1 MHQAPINDL
10 YVLDSV
16 QHDALAAARAER
28 LTRALG
34 ATAKVVSREELDEAA
49 RQWPWRGAQFYPRR
63 TGSFDYAPGWTIVLD
78 TYAAPGRDGG
88 VTPAGFRNAA
98 KLAEVGGVCRSALEI
113 HCASG
118 CFHRCAYCHCHPD
131 FHIACDLET
140 MLELLPGYFAEHADQ
155 LLWKFDNGTDTL
167 VLEPE
172 YGASE
177 LMVPFFAAADRFL
190 MLYTKSDNVD
200 HLLDLP
206 HNGQTI
212 INWSLAGRTQSA
224 ELELGAPDSFARIK
238 AMRLFPDFSC
248 VDAER
253 GIFKATYS
261 AQDDVQARNAV
272 LEFVD
277 AHDVGCGWVLKLLQM
292 FPELQ
297 TLQIEIPIKDKA
309 PLRAE
314 ITRSGLFATSN
325 MGHRYEDRYQ
335 RYDDAKTKIMMEH
348 FRGHLTER
356 EMREKQAP
364 IEREK
369 QQFLDD
375 LWEEC
380 QPYLKIEAATY
391 EVVRIIDGDTLI
403 VRDESGHTERVR
415 LRRLNAPESSE
426 PGGPEAKAE
435 LAKEFPVG
443 TQVELTIYARD
454 KYGCNI
460 ANVEAD

>member
-238 AMRLFPDFSC
+238 AMRRCQEAGYTVRARLSPIVPVIGWREELSELFEALFASVSPDLVTLDVLGWMDPQGA
-248 VDAER
+248 VDAIDQTLLDPAYSDMVQSLLAEDFHTR
-253 GIFKATYS
+253 GK
-261 AQDDVQARNAV
+261 
-272 LEFVD
+272 
-277 AHDVGCGWVLKLLQM
+277 HM
-292 FPELQ
+292 FPHGLRLPVLQ
-297 TLQIEIPIKDKA
+297 HAVEESQK
-309 PLRAE
+309 
-314 ITRSGLFATSN
+314 RSPTTPVSICGETQP
-325 MGHRYEDRYQ
+325 M
-335 RYDDAKTKIMMEH
+335 
-348 FRGHLTER
+348 
-356 EMREKQAP
+356 
-364 IEREK
+364 
-369 QQFLDD
+369 
-375 LWEEC
+375 WEELGGQIGMTPANFVC
-380 QPYLKIEAATY
+380 CCGPHS
-391 EVVRIIDGDTLI
+391 VPG
-403 VRDESGHTERVR
+403 RV
-415 LRRLNAPESSE
+415 
-426 PGGPEAKAE
+426 
-435 LAKEFPVG
+435 
-443 TQVELTIYARD
+443 
-454 KYGCNI
+454 
-460 ANVEAD
+460 